1 MQWGKG
7 VEDKKRKDFPTC
19 RKGNEGIRGVAP
31 LILNLGASWR
41 SEVYVTLRPLCH
53 RERNP
58 LTIGIEAGWAPA
70 PVWTRLGR
78 ARHKIHIYTHTHTQ
92 THTHACTH
100 EQLRARTCVLLV
112 QSTFT
117 FSLTEQYAASDIT
130 CGL

>member
-78 ARHKIHIYTHTHTQ
+78 ARHKIHIYTHTHTHKHI
-92 THTHACTH
+92 HTHARTSSFEH
-100 EQLRARTCVLLV
+100 VHVFFLSSLRSHFL
-112 QSTFT
+112 
-117 FSLTEQYAASDIT
+117 
-130 CGL
+130 